1 MTQAFDAAWMV
12 LRAHETDDD
21 KERQRALSVA
31 LSETLVALAAEGVS
45 DAEQLRNGALLRV
58 PLTTP

>member
-1 MTQAFDAAWMV
+1 MV

-31 LSETLVALAAEGVS
+31 LSETLVALVAEGVS
-45 DAEQLRNGALLRV
+45 DADQLRNGALLRV